1 MPLGTEVRSD
11 CYPQN
16 DMLPFVLVLSV
27 NIFLLTLKGQQHAE
41 EQVHG
46 PQNVQALNEKF
57 SKTEGDEGGKL
68 EGVFLVL
75 PKTRPRSY
83 AEYVSTETKTRECEK
98 QDAPC
103 SSQRWDEIHKPSNF
117 AMPSFQ
123 HGSSSVT
130 FRTSLVHIGLL
141 RNGRN
146 ADYTP
151 ESRDI

>member
-1 MPLGTEVRSD
+1 MRSSHR
-11 CYPQN
+11 PKATR
-16 DMLPFVLVLSV
+16 VAS
-27 NIFLLTLKGQQHAE
+27 LKA
-41 EQVHG
+41 
-46 PQNVQALNEKF
+46 F
-57 SKTEGDEGGKL
+57 SL
-68 EGVFLVL
+68 FC
-75 PKTRPRSY
+75 PRRPRSY

-98 QDAPC
+98 QDAPRC
-103 SSQRWDEIHKPSNF
+103 SQRWDEKHKPSNF